1 MRGKLINSIILAL
14 SLILGIM
21 LVHTYN
27 NYIKIKDTQKNITI
41 STNDIDLLDKNII
54 ISKLNNENKMLVLSG
69 ETTVDV
75 RYSNEEVSDDDVS
88 FIWIKNWFSKMN
100 SKELVINATYKY
112 QFHYDLKDLDISI
125 IDNKV
130 NIFLSRNRINCN
142 VELIEN
148 KSYYSDR
155 VGFLETPFTAQEIN
169 SLNARTKELVLNKIQ
184 NDNELRDKAIQNVMN
199 NIDELLGIKCNYTI
213 PEYDV
218 VENSNKN
225 ILKRN

>member
-1 MRGKLINSIILAL
+1 MKTKLTNLIILAL
-14 SLILGIM
+14 SSILGIM

-27 NYIKIKDTQKNITI
+27 NYIEIKDTQKNITL

-75 RYSNEEVSDDDVS
+75 IYSNEEVSDDDVS

-100 SKELVINATYKY
+100 SKELIINATYKY
-112 QFHYDLKDLDISI
+112 QFYYDLKDLDISI
-125 IDNKV
+125 IDNEV
-130 NIFLSRNRINCN
+130 NIFLSKNRISCD

-148 KSYYSDR
+148 KTYYSDR
-155 VGFLETPFTAQEIN
+155 VGFLEKPFNVQEIN

-184 NDNELRDKAIQNVMN
+184 SDQELRNKSIENVMN
-199 NIDELLGIKCNYTI
+199 NIDELLGIKCNYKI
-213 PEYDV
+213 PKYDV
-218 VENSNKN
+218 VELNKN
-225 ILKRN
+225 IKIKK

>member
-1 MRGKLINSIILAL
+1 MKGKLINSIILAL
-14 SLILGIM
+14 SLTLGIM

-27 NYIKIKDTQKNITI
+27 NYIEIKDTQKNITL

-69 ETTVDV
+69 ETTIDV

-184 NDNELRDKAIQNVMN
+184 NDNELRNKSIKNVMS
-199 NIDELLGIKCNYTI
+199 NIDELLGIKCNYKI

>member
-1 MRGKLINSIILAL
+1 MKGKLINSIILAL
-14 SLILGIM
+14 SLTLGIM

-27 NYIKIKDTQKNITI
+27 NYIEIKDTQKNITL

-69 ETTVDV
+69 ETTIDV

-130 NIFLSRNRINCN
+130 NIFLSRNRISCN

-184 NDNELRDKAIQNVMN
+184 NDNELRNKSIKNVMS
-199 NIDELLGIKCNYTI
+199 NIDELLGIKCNYKI

>member
-1 MRGKLINSIILAL
+1 MKTKLTNLIILAL
-14 SLILGIM
+14 SSILGIM

-27 NYIKIKDTQKNITI
+27 NYIEIKDTQKNITL
-41 STNDIDLLDKNII
+41 STNDTDLLDKNII

-130 NIFLSRNRINCN
+130 NIFLSRNRISCN

-184 NDNELRDKAIQNVMN
+184 NDNELRNKAIENVKY
-199 NIDELLGIKCNYTI
+199 NIDELLGIKCNYKI

>member
-1 MRGKLINSIILAL
+1 MKGKLINSIILAL
-14 SLILGIM
+14 SLTLGIM
-21 LVHTYN
+21 LVNTYN
-27 NYIKIKDTQKNITI
+27 NYIKIKDTHKNITL

-75 RYSNEEVSDDDVS
+75 RYSNEEVSDNDVN

-100 SKELVINATYKY
+100 SKELIINATYKY

-130 NIFLSRNRINCN
+130 NIFLSRNRISCN

-155 VGFLETPFTAQEIN
+155 IGFLESPFTAQEIN

-218 VENSNKN
+218 VENLNKN